1 MATVEQFVAAIE
13 AINVATNAL
22 AEEVAR
28 LRALITAGGLTP
40 EQEASILADLGIIEA
55 RLRALGSEPV

>member
-1 MATVEQFVAAIE
+1 MATVEQFVSAIE

-28 LRALITAGGLTP
+28 LRALIAAGGLTP

>member
-28 LRALITAGGLTP
+28 LRALIADGGLTP

>member
-22 AEEVAR
+22 ADEIAR
-28 LRALITAGGLTP
+28 LRALLEAGGLTP
-40 EQEASILADLGIIEA
+40 EQEASILADLGIVEA
-55 RLRALGSEPV
+55 RLKALGSEPV